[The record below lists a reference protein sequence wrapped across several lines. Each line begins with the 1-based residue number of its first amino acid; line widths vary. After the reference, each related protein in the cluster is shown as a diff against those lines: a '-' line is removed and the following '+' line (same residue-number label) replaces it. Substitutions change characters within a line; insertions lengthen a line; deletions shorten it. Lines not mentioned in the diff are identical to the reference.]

1 MYTVIVH
8 INNEDPVL
16 GEVEDLPQP
25 ADQIIMLKNPRKK
38 DGKDVHYL
46 EPNVNLVIWPFHRI
60 TFIEIIQDVEEDEII
75 SFVRE

>member
-1 MYTVIVH
+1 MITVIVH
-8 INNEDPVL
+8 INNEDPIM
-16 GEVEDLPQP
+16 GEIEDLPQP
-25 ADQIIMLKNPRKK
+25 SDQIILLKNPRKK

-60 TFIEIIQDVEEDEII
+60 TFIEMIQDVEEDQII

>member
-1 MYTVIVH
+1 MFTVIVH
-8 INNEDPVL
+8 INNEDPIM
-16 GEVEDLPQP
+16 GEVEELPQP
-25 ADQIIMLKNPRKK
+25 IDQIIMLKNPRKK

-60 TFIEIIQDVEEDEII
+60 TFIELIQDVEEDEII

>member
-1 MYTVIVH
+1 MLTVIVH
-8 INNEDPVL
+8 INNEDPIM
-16 GEVEDLPQP
+16 GEVEELPQP
-25 ADQIIMLKNPRKK
+25 SDQIIMLKNPRKK

-60 TFIEIIQDVEEDEII
+60 TFIELIQDVEEDEII

>member
-1 MYTVIVH
+1 MITVIVH
-8 INNEDPVL
+8 INNEDPIM
-16 GEVEDLPQP
+16 GEIEELPQP
-25 ADQIIMLKNPRKK
+25 SDQIIMVKNPRKK

-60 TFIEIIQDVEEDEII
+60 TFIEMIQDIEEDQII

>member
-1 MYTVIVH
+1 MFTVIVH
-8 INNEDPVL
+8 INNEDPIV
-16 GEVEDLPQP
+16 GEVEELPQRT
-25 ADQIIMLKNPRKK
+25 DQIIMLKNPRKK

-60 TFIEIIQDVEEDEII
+60 TFIELIQDVEEDEII

>member
-1 MYTVIVH
+1 M
-8 INNEDPVL
+8 
-16 GEVEDLPQP
+16 GEVEELPQP
-25 ADQIIMLKNPRKK
+25 SDQIIMLKNPRKK

-60 TFIEIIQDVEEDEII
+60 TFIELIQDVEEDEII

>member
-1 MYTVIVH
+1 MITVIVH
-8 INNEDPVL
+8 INNEDPIM
-16 GEVEDLPQP
+16 GEIEELPQP
-25 ADQIIMLKNPRKK
+25 SDQIIMLKNPRKK

-60 TFIEIIQDVEEDEII
+60 TFIEMIQDVEEDQII

>member
-1 MYTVIVH
+1 MITVIVH
-8 INNEDPVL
+8 INNEDPVM
-16 GEVEDLPQP
+16 GEIEEMPQP
-25 ADQIIMLKNPRKK
+25 TDQIIMLKNPRKK

-60 TFIEIIQDVEEDEII
+60 TFIELIQDIKEDEII

>member
-1 MYTVIVH
+1 MITVIVH
-8 INNEDPVL
+8 INNEDPVM
-16 GEVEDLPQP
+16 GEVEELPQP
-25 ADQIIMLKNPRKK
+25 TDQIIMLKNPRKK

-60 TFIEIIQDVEEDEII
+60 TFIELIQDIKEDEII

>member
-1 MYTVIVH
+1 MITVIVH
-8 INNEDPVL
+8 INNEDPIM
-16 GEVEDLPQP
+16 GEVEELPQP
-25 ADQIIMLKNPRKK
+25 SDQIIMLKNPRKK

-60 TFIEIIQDVEEDEII
+60 TFIELIQDVEEDEII

>member
-1 MYTVIVH
+1 MFTVIVH
-8 INNEDPVL
+8 INNEDPIM
-16 GEVEDLPQP
+16 GEVEELPQP
-25 ADQIIMLKNPRKK
+25 SDQIIMLKNPRKK

-60 TFIEIIQDVEEDEII
+60 TFIELIQDVEEDEII

>member
-1 MYTVIVH
+1 MFTVIVH

-16 GEVEDLPQP
+16 GEVEELPKP
-25 ADQIIMLKNPRKK
+25 SDQIIMLKNPRKK

-46 EPNVNLVIWPFHRI
+46 EPNVSLVIWPFHRI
-60 TFIEIIQDVEEDEII
+60 TFIELIQDIEEDEII